1 MNVYDF
7 DNTIYDGDST
17 VDFCKYCM
25 KRYPLVIP
33 RVFPVGLSGISLA
46 LGMSTKDRFKAVLY
60 KFLKRIPDIDEAVED
75 FWKGHRKNIQSW
87 YLAQK
92 KESDLIISASP
103 EFLLE
108 PVAKELGVRLIA
120 SQVDM
125 KTGKLLG
132 PNNSN
137 EAKVK
142 RFYEIYGEGSDAGAA
157 GADRIEEFYSD
168 SDNDL
173 PMAKLAE
180 KAFKVK
186 KGKVSP
192 WTGIEKV

>member
-17 VDFCKYCM
+17 VDFCRYCM
-25 KRYPLVIP
+25 KRYPRVIP
-33 RVFPVGLSGISLA
+33 HVFPVGLVGISMAIGL
-46 LGMSTKDRFKAVLY
+46 STKDRFKAVLY
-60 KFLKRIPDIDEAVED
+60 KFLAWIPDIDDAVED
-75 FWKGHRKNIQSW
+75 FWRGHKKNIQKW
-87 YLAQK
+87 YMDQK
-92 KESDLIISASP
+92 EGSDLIISASP

-108 PVAKELGVRLIA
+108 PIAEELGVTLIA
-120 SQVDM
+120 SMVDK

-142 RFYEIYGEGSDAGAA
+142 RFTERYGGGIDAGAPMA
-157 GADRIEEFYSD
+157 GIIDEFYSD

-173 PMAKLAE
+173 PMARLAK

-186 KGKVSP
+186 HGNISP
-192 WTGIEKV
+192 WNV

>member
-17 VDFCKYCM
+17 VDFVWYCM
-25 KRYPLVIP
+25 GRYPKV
-33 RVFPVGLSGISLA
+33 RKYFFPIIFDCARLGLHAIS
-46 LGMSTKDRFKAVLY
+46 KDEFKARLY
-60 KFLKRIPDIDEAVED
+60 RFLAFIDDVDEAVND
-75 FWKGHRKNIQSW
+75 FWDGHRQNIQKW
-87 YLAQK
+87 YLDQK
-92 KESDLIISASP
+92 RSDDLIISASP

-108 PVAKELGVRLIA
+108 GVSKELGVSLIA
-120 SQVDM
+120 SLVD
-125 KTGKLLG
+125 KDTGKLLG

-142 RFYEIYGEGSDAGAA
+142 RFTEKYGDGLDAGAPLA
-157 GADRIEEFYSD
+157 GIIEEFYSD

-173 PMAKLAE
+173 PMARLAD

-186 KGKVSP
+186 HGKVAP
-192 WTGIEKV
+192 WKGL

>member
-25 KRYPLVIP
+25 NRYPRIIP
-33 RVFPVGLSGISLA
+33 HVFPVGLIGISMSIGL
-46 LGMSTKDRFKAVLY
+46 STKDRFKAVLY
-60 KFLKRIPDIDEAVED
+60 KFLKWIPDIDDAIAD
-75 FWKGHRKNIQSW
+75 FWRGHRKNIQKW
-87 YLAQK
+87 YKDQCR
-92 KESDLIISASP
+92 DTDVIISASP

-108 PVAKELGVRLIA
+108 PIAEELGVTLIA
-120 SQVDM
+120 SMVDK

-142 RFYEIYGEGSDAGAA
+142 RFAEKYGGGLDAGAPGA
-157 GADRIEEFYSD
+157 GIIYEFYSD
-168 SDNDL
+168 SDDDL
-173 PMAKLAE
+173 PMARLAE

-186 KGKVSP
+186 HGRISP
-192 WTGIEKV
+192 WSV

>member
-25 KRYPLVIP
+25 KRYPLIIP
-33 RVFPVGLSGISLA
+33 HVFPVGLSGISLA
-46 LGMSTKDRFKAVLY
+46 IGLSTKDRFKSVLY
-60 KFLKRIPDIDEAVED
+60 KFLKRIPDIDDAVRD
-75 FWKGHRKNIQSW
+75 FWASHRKNIQKW
-87 YLAQK
+87 YLDQK
-92 KESDLIISASP
+92 KSTDLIISASP

-108 PVAKELGVRLIA
+108 PVAKELGVSLIA
-120 SQVDM
+120 SQVDK

-142 RFYEIYGEGSDAGAA
+142 RFTERYGSGLDAGAT

-173 PMAKLAE
+173 PMARLAD

-186 KGKVSP
+186 HGKVSP
-192 WTGIEKV
+192 WIGL

>member
-25 KRYPLVIP
+25 KRYPMIIP
-33 RVFPVGLSGISLA
+33 HVFPVGLIGISAA

-60 KFLKRIPDIDEAVED
+60 KFLRRIPDIDDAVAD
-75 FWKGHRKNIQSW
+75 FWKGHRRNVQRW
-87 YLAQK
+87 YMDQK
-92 KESDLIISASP
+92 RDDDVIISASP
-103 EFLLE
+103 DFLLK
-108 PVAKELGVRLIA
+108 PVAEELGVTLIA
-120 SQVDM
+120 SPVDR

-137 EAKVK
+137 EEKVK
-142 RFYEIYGEGSDAGAA
+142 RFTEKYGGGLDAGAPAA
-157 GADRIEEFYSD
+157 GVIDEFYSD

-173 PMAKLAE
+173 PMARLARR
-180 KAFKVK
+180 AFRVK
-186 KGKVSP
+186 HGEISP
-192 WTGIEKV
+192 WKV

>member
-25 KRYPLVIP
+25 NRYPRIIP
-33 RVFPVGLSGISLA
+33 HVFPVGLLGISMAIGL
-46 LGMSTKDRFKAVLY
+46 STKDRFKAVLY
-60 KFLKRIPDIDEAVED
+60 KFLKWIPDIDDAVAD
-75 FWKGHRKNIQSW
+75 FRRGHRKNIQKW
-87 YLAQK
+87 YKHQCR
-92 KESDLIISASP
+92 DTDVIISASP
-103 EFLLE
+103 EFLLK
-108 PVAKELGVRLIA
+108 PVAEELGVTLIA
-120 SQVDM
+120 SMVDK

-142 RFYEIYGEGSDAGAA
+142 RFAEKYGGGFDAGAPGA
-157 GADRIEEFYSD
+157 GIIDEFYSD
-168 SDNDL
+168 SDDDL
-173 PMAKLAE
+173 PMARLAK

-186 KGKVSP
+186 HGQVSP
-192 WTGIEKV
+192 WSV